1 MPQPQGEA
9 AIEGCPIVHLS
20 DTAEDIH
27 HILTALYDKGH
38 NMRQALPFPVIAALL
53 RLGKKYEFEHLRDVA
68 LLRLTSE
75 FPTKLEEW
83 DALTDRF
90 THIVDRKGL
99 LFDVI
104 SLAIE
109 CGVQSILPTAYLLA
123 ADNVFSILSGQ
134 ERDDGTVA
142 QLPPLAQ
149 KACLFGRERIINALA
164 DYTYSWLDGEGVSEL
179 CESTSCEKASLKMI
193 HNIWR
198 PRPDPTIA
206 LKKWSDVEVVGLCG
220 DCLDEAEGVHEVG
233 RLLLWGKLPSLF
245 DLPSWSGLTN
255 FEL

>member
-1 MPQPQGEA
+1 MPQPAAEA
-9 AIEGCPIVHLS
+9 GIEGCPIVHLS

-53 RLGKKYEFEHLRDVA
+53 RLGKKYEFDHLRDVA

-75 FPTKLEEW
+75 FPTQLEEW
-83 DALTDRF
+83 DTLPDRF

-109 CGVQSILPTAYLLA
+109 CGVQSILPTAYFLA
-123 ADNVFSILSGQ
+123 ADNVVLILSGQ
-134 ERDDGTVA
+134 ERDDGTIA
-142 QLPPLAQ
+142 QLPPVAQ
-149 KACLFGRERIINALA
+149 KACLLGREKLIIALA
-164 DYTYSWLDGEGVSEL
+164 DDTYEWLNGEKICED
-179 CESTSCEKASLKMI
+179 CESTSCEKACLKMI
-193 HNIWR
+193 QNIWR

-206 LKKWSDVEVVGLCG
+206 LKKWLDVEVVGLCYL
-220 DCLDEAEGVHEVG
+220 CLPEAEEIHEAG
-233 RLLLWGKLPSLF
+233 RYNLWYKLPSLF